1 MPVAL
6 QTLKDD
12 LYVIQK
18 LDDQPNDIGGLT
30 AEQLKLKFDE
40 APNKIKNYINNTLI
54 PAISDTVAEAEQRAT
69 AEAERVSNETA
80 RQSAETARVS
90 AESARASAET
100 SRVSAETARATAESA
115 RAAAETA
122 RANENTGIVAQATE
136 RAQAAAA
143 SASAA
148 RAQAEAA
155 ASSASTATTKASAA
169 SASASTAASMASEA
183 STYATTATNQANAAS
198 TSASNA
204 ATSATAAQAFAANA
218 SEAKAAAESAASAL
232 TVWETYSATK
242 TYQPLNKVVY
252 DGSSYC
258 CIRQS
263 TGNLPTNTTYWLL
276 IAQKGQGGTG
286 SGDMTKAVYD
296 PQNKAQDVFAY
307 ADQKLPKAG
316 GTMTGALTLSGAPT
330 ADLHA
335 ATKKYVDSAAAQ
347 ASIPVIHASST
358 DGVTYTAVFDGITEI
373 MAGMM
378 VVMIPNMDSTSRNA
392 KLNINSLGDMSI
404 NRGKSGTSQTTNGGN
419 ADYIRANFPLLL
431 VCSNVNPT
439 VYSWVIQSMT
449 QPSATDLSGTIPVA
463 QGGTGRST
471 FTSGALIG
479 DGTNAIGVRGIIDN
493 TSTSGSISAVNNLI
507 TARTLRYAINR
518 TSSVAAADTSYTT
531 YMARG
536 TTLNSAETTPTAN
549 GTIAWT
555 YE

>member
-143 SASAA
+143 SASTAT
-148 RAQAEAA
+148 AQAQEA

-335 ATKKYVDSAAAQ
+335 ATKKYVDDSVPNVTSKADKKVPAAAGNL
-347 ASIPVIHASST
+347 AALDANGNLADSGKKAADFSESGHTHA
-358 DGVTYTAVFDGITEI
+358 
-373 MAGMM
+373 
-378 VVMIPNMDSTSRNA
+378 
-392 KLNINSLGDMSI
+392 
-404 NRGKSGTSQTTNGGN
+404 
-419 ADYIRANFPLLL
+419 
-431 VCSNVNPT
+431 
-439 VYSWVIQSMT
+439 
-449 QPSATDLSGTIPVA
+449 ATDIESGVLPVA
-463 QGGTGRST
+463 NGGTGKST
-471 FTSGALIG
+471 LTLGQVLIG
-479 DGTNAIGVRGIIDN
+479 NGTAGVATRAITNNATTASAIEG
-493 TSTSGSISAVNNLI
+493 STNLI
-507 TARTLRYAINR
+507 TLNTLRYALNR
-518 TSSVAAADTSYTT
+518 TTSVSKDDTNYTT
-531 YMARG
+531 VMARG
-536 TTLNSAETTPTAN
+536 SALRDSDSYNPMFN
-549 GTIAWT
+549 GGLLWI